1 MCSKTSCRLDT
12 LTFCQNKFNGICKV
26 ILSKFKMFSLLS
38 NGKILVIDAKITFEY
53 QDYEKVF
60 K

>member
-12 LTFCQNKFNGICKV
+12 LTFCQNKFNGICKI
-26 ILSKFKMFSLLS
+26 ILSKLKIFNPLS
-38 NGKILVIDAKITFEY
+38 NGKILVIDAKIISKF
-53 QDYEKVF
+53 QKYEKIL